1 MLDQE
6 EVRVIPSTIKLD
18 CLGLPVV
25 QRGNQIYLD
34 MGTGTTL
41 DNIYTVTNV
50 EHTIK
55 AGDFSTSLTLTCTNQ
70 GDTDA
75 LKTKIETAVELKA

>member
-1 MLDQE
+1 MLLLNSLGNKKIGTPGGSDMLDQE

-18 CLGLPVV
+18 CIGLPVV

-50 EHTIK
+50 QHTIK
-55 AGDFSTSLTLTCTNQ
+55 PGDFSTSS
-70 GDTDA
+70 
-75 LKTKIETAVELKA
+75 